1 MAGSSLL
8 PRGAPGTTYFTIF
21 FVFHFFPFEGCFFRP
36 SLSLYM
42 LLHLR
47 FAQENRTRCKS
58 ACALALL
65 PFASI
70 LLFPLA
76 PLLRSPLPLPRLLL
90 THNFS
95 FIVFFFFLWDICC
108 HRLIL
113 FYFISFICG
122 SLPFWF
128 YFAAKKE
135 RKLPRPGIHLELSHL
150 HSPSTSSSPLS

>member
-1 MAGSSLL
+1 
-8 PRGAPGTTYFTIF
+8 
-21 FVFHFFPFEGCFFRP
+21 
-36 SLSLYM
+36 M

-95 FIVFFFFLWDICC
+95 FIVFFFFFLWDICC

-113 FYFISFICG
+113 FYFIYLWLTSVLVLFRSQEG
-122 SLPFWF
+122 
-128 YFAAKKE
+128 KE
-135 RKLPRPGIHLELSHL
+135 APTPWD
-150 HSPSTSSSPLS
+150 PLGA